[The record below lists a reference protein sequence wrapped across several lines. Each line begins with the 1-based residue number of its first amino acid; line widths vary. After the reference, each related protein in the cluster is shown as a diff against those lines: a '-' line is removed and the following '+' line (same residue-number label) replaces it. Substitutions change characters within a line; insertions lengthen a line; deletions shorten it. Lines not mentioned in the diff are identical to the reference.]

1 MIRSAGFL
9 FDKILVKGYYPSVK
23 ITLVIPTYNER
34 GNIQLIIKALLDQ
47 FRTLHH
53 EFQIL
58 IVDDKSPD
66 GTWVVVVEL
75 QKSIQNLHLLL
86 GNKQGLGS
94 AYTRGFKYALD
105 KLRSDVI
112 VEMDADFSHQP
123 SELPKLLEQIE
134 KGADFVI
141 GSRYIRGGKV
151 PKNWHLFR
159 KINSRWG
166 NRFARYLAGIDD
178 VYDCTSGF
186 RAIRTQVLRKIDLD
200 KLKVRGYSFQM
211 NLLYKAYVLGAKIT
225 EVPIDFRER
234 VVGYT
239 KLGPSDI
246 AEFMW
251 NSVKLRFEQ
260 GWQGLDKRA
269 LRAAAKKTLSAG
281 NKDFSRSEQTIPDEQ
296 VGDFPLG

>member
-1 MIRSAGFL
+1 M
-9 FDKILVKGYYPSVK
+9 
-23 ITLVIPTYNER
+23 
-34 GNIQLIIKALLDQ
+34 
-47 FRTLHH
+47 
-53 EFQIL
+53 
-58 IVDDKSPD
+58 
-66 GTWVVVVEL
+66 
-75 QKSIQNLHLLL
+75 
-86 GNKQGLGS
+86 
-94 AYTRGFKYALD
+94 
-105 KLRSDVI
+105 
-112 VEMDADFSHQP
+112 
-123 SELPKLLEQIE
+123 
-134 KGADFVI
+134 I
-141 GSRYIRGGKV
+141 GSRYVRGGKV
-151 PKNWHLFR
+151 PKNWNLFR

-234 VVGYT
+234 VAGYT

-246 AEFMW
+246 GEFMW

-281 NKDFSRSEQTIPDEQ
+281 NKDVSRSEQTIPDEQ

>member
-1 MIRSAGFL
+1 M
-9 FDKILVKGYYPSVK
+9 K

-34 GNIQLIIKALLDQ
+34 RNARPLIKMLLNQ
-47 FRTLHH
+47 FKFLPHK
-53 EFQIL
+53 FQIL
-58 IVDDKSPD
+58 VVDDKSPD
-66 GTWVVVVEL
+66 GTATVVGKL
-75 QKSIQNLHLLL
+75 QKSIKNLHLLS

-94 AYTRGFKYALD
+94 AYIRGFKYALD
-105 KLRSDVI
+105 KLKPDVI

-123 SELPKLLEQIE
+123 VELPRLIEQIE

-141 GSRYIRGGKV
+141 GSRYVRGGKV
-151 PKNWHLFR
+151 PKNWNLFR

-178 VYDCTSGF
+178 VRDCTSGF
-186 RAIRTQVLRKIDLD
+186 RAIKTQVLEEIDLD

-211 NLLYKAYVLGAKIT
+211 NLLYKAYVLGAKIK

-234 VVGYT
+234 AAGYT

-251 NSVKLRFEQ
+251 NSAKLRFEK
-260 GWQGLDKRA
+260 GFHGFDKKA
-269 LRAAAKKTLSAG
+269 LRASSRRKLLEEEKAASL
-281 NKDFSRSEQTIPDEQ
+281 
-296 VGDFPLG
+296 